1 MNTTACVLLYGDYPH
16 LAERCLVPLLKLAAS
31 GRLQLR
37 VGCNEIS
44 ARTEDALDRWKVE
57 AVANTRVFRSA
68 ANLLKYPMMRLLFG
82 HGYAHGLE
90 FDGPE
95 RVSTPYVTWFDDDS
109 YVKAPRP
116 EAWLEAAEAKM
127 ADADMVGSVYKLKAP
142 HSPNQVAWI
151 ESQPWYGGRPVL
163 SPPKFATGGWWMLRS
178 EIVYQHNWP
187 VPDIIHD
194 GGDTMLGELL
204 NQQNLRL
211 ANHNAGVAINA
222 DAQGR
227 ESRAERRGRSGRT
240 PRAGSQHPVDRK

>member
-16 LAERCLVPLLKLAAS
+16 LAERCLRPLV
-31 GRLQLR
+31 RLVDARRIKLR
-37 VGCNEIS
+37 VGMNQVSREV
-44 ARTEDALDRWKVE
+44 ARLVFDMMARSPGDAVLNSPE
-57 AVANTRVFRSA
+57 NI
-68 ANLLKYPMMRLLFG
+68 LKYPMMRRLFG
-82 HGYAHGLE
+82 LE
-90 FDGPE
+90 EKPTQLPRIE
-95 RVSTPYVTWFDDDS
+95 SPYVMWFDDDS
-109 YVKAPRP
+109 YIKDRDPV
-116 EAWLEAAEAKM
+116 AWLEAAEARM

-151 ESQPWYGGRPVL
+151 EAQPWYGGRPVL